1 MKTDRDLAILAGMDL
16 GVDYTVA
23 VLARRH
29 DISPGA
35 MGRVL
40 DRLVWR
46 KYLVKREY
54 GGRCAYVN
62 PVIEVKPGG
71 KEWSMPQQQRERYEE
86 CRAARRAIE
95 SKFD

>member
-1 MKTDRDLAILAGMDL
+1 MKTDRDIAILAGMNL

-23 VLARRH
+23 VLARLH
-29 DISPGA
+29 DVSPGA

-40 DRLVWR
+40 DRLVR
-46 KYLVKREY
+46 HKHLKKKMH

-62 PVIEVKPGG
+62 PVIEVKPGS
-71 KEWSMPQQQRERYEE
+71 KAWAMPQDMRERYEQIKSE
-86 CRAARRAIE
+86 RRAIE